1 MRMSS
6 ASEEDIKSG
15 KTADV
20 YFGKTVGILS
30 SGFPDRQVIMDV
42 TFSGSEFPFILLSGL
57 NDTLSMLEG
66 KNVDVFA
73 IPEGTLIPNRD
84 IKGIPLPVLSISGRY
99 REFSVMETALLG
111 SLSQASG
118 ISTKSCMI
126 RAAAGDLPY
135 ISFGIRRMH
144 PAISPMIDRS
154 AFIGGADGVSGLM
167 GAELIGRD
175 AVGTMPHALSL
186 LLGDEEAWKMCAGIT
201 NGKKTLLID
210 TFDDEKFAALKA
222 ARLIKD
228 LDYVRLD
235 TPSSRRGN
243 FGNIVREV
251 RWELDLRGYKNVK
264 IMVSGGL
271 DVESVMDL
279 RKAGAEAFGVGTSV
293 ASAKPVDFALDIVE
307 IEGNPI
313 AKRGKYSGRKK
324 VLRCQ
329 DCRKVS
335 VVPIDAKD
343 ENCSCGGEME
353 NLLKPVMKKG
363 KMVGRYPSPSEI
375 RERSMD
381 EMKKGSALLSLV
393 IENGD

>member
-1 MRMSS
+1 MRISS
-6 ASEEDIKSG
+6 ATEDDIKSG

-20 YFGKTVGILS
+20 YFTKTVGILS
-30 SGFPDRQVIMDV
+30 SGFPDKKVVMDV

-57 NDTLSMLEG
+57 NDLLSIIEG
-66 KNVDVFA
+66 RRVDIEA

-84 IKGIPLPVLSISGRY
+84 AKGIPLPVLTISGNY
-99 REFSVMETALLG
+99 KEFSVMETALLG
-111 SLSQASG
+111 CLSQASG

-154 AFIGGADGVSGLM
+154 AYIGGADGVSGLM
-167 GAELIGRD
+167 GAELIEQE

-186 LLGDEEAWKMCAGIT
+186 LLGDKEAWKMCAQTTG
-201 NGKKTLLID
+201 GKKTLLID

-222 ARLIKD
+222 AEEIKD

-243 FGNIVREV
+243 FGNLVREV
-251 RWELDLRGYKNVK
+251 RWELDLRGYRNVK

-271 DVESVMDL
+271 DAKSVLDL

-307 IEGNPI
+307 IEGKPL
-313 AKRGKYSGRKK
+313 AKRGKFSGRKK
-324 VLRCQ
+324 VLRCH
-329 DCRKVS
+329 DCRRVT
-335 VVPIDAKD
+335 VVPFGSTEKK
-343 ENCSCGGEME
+343 CGCGGDLE
-353 NLLKPVMKKG
+353 NLLKPVMKAG
-363 KMVGRYPSPSEI
+363 KLTDPYPSPSKI
-375 RERSMD
+375 RDRTLG
-381 EMKKGSALLSLV
+381 EMKLGSALISQAL
-393 IENGD
+393 ENGD